1 MTIDATEGGAS
12 ANSYVTAVVAL
23 EYFLG
28 RHSSEGYRNSNAT
41 VQERL
46 LRTATLFLDS
56 RINWVGHTKD
66 RVTPQA
72 LEWPRVDSLDVDSA
86 LDISVNGQVIPQD
99 LKNAQCELAL
109 YLVNNGEP
117 SESSDLDSVK
127 VGSLVIDFNEFKQ
140 SHLIPSEV
148 WAMVSYLGTR
158 VTTKDMIR
166 PVALCR

>member
-1 MTIDATEGGAS
+1 MGIDVTLSGVD
-12 ANSYVTAVVAL
+12 ANSYITAVEAL

-28 RHSSEGYRNSNAT
+28 RVSSEGYRNVNAT

-56 RINWVGHTKD
+56 RINWVGHVKD
-66 RVTPQA
+66 RTTPQA
-72 LEWPRVDSLDVDSA
+72 LQWPRVDSLDVDSA
-86 LDISVNGQVIPQD
+86 NDISVNGQVIPQD

-127 VGSLVIDFNEFKQ
+127 VGSLVIDFNEFKK

-148 WAMVSYLGTR
+148 WAMISYLGTR
-158 VTTKDMIR
+158 ITTKDMIH